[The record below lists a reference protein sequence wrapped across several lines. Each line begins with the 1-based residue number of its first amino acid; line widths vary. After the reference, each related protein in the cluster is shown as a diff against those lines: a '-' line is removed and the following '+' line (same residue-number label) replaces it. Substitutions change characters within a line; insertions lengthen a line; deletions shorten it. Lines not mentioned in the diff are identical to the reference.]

1 MKAMYLALAMG
12 GFCVAGT
19 ASAACEM
26 PSLVA
31 AIPDGGTAT
40 EQQLLAAQAEVQA
53 YVAAMDRYI
62 ACENQELTDRR
73 ETASP
78 DFLYLMSTRIE
89 SARKE
94 VDAVATRFNDQV
106 NAFRAARPGASFPP
120 R

>member
-1 MKAMYLALAMG
+1 MKARILGLALASA
-12 GFCVAGT
+12 VAAGT

-31 AIPDGGTAT
+31 GIPDGATAT
-40 EQQLLAAQAEVQA
+40 EQQLLAVQTSVRA
-53 YVAAMDRYI
+53 YVEAMDRYI
-62 ACENQELTDRR
+62 ACQSQELSAEGQNAT
-73 ETASP
+73 P

-89 SARKE
+89 SARRE

-106 NAFRAARPGASFPP
+106 NAFRAAQPGASFPP